1 MAIMKKAVKVETKII
16 FFYVLFF
23 TWLYVITFLTN
34 KDLYLNLFTSL
45 VVAIYFTI
53 LRQRG
58 DIEIFIISMVIPILI
73 TVFPVSNMRISFQP
87 QLALYL
93 PVWHMFAWGIV
104 IVSLKRFAD
113 FFVPRYP

>member
-1 MAIMKKAVKVETKII
+1 MKKTVKVETKII
-16 FFYVLFF
+16 LFYVLFF

-34 KDLYLNLFTSL
+34 KDFYLNLFTSL
-45 VVAIYFTI
+45 VTAVYFTI

-58 DIEIFIISMVIPILI
+58 DIEVFILSMIIPVLI
-73 TVFPVSNMRISFQP
+73 TMFPISNMRISFQP
-87 QLALYL
+87 ELVLYL
-93 PVWHMFAWGIV
+93 PVWHLLAWGIV